1 VNEGRRHFSSPHHRA
16 RFLLRPFQVFF
27 ERETSGSILLLASTA
42 TALLWANSPLRDSY
56 FGLWEI
62 ELGIRAGGFELFKSL
77 HHWINDGL
85 MAIFFF
91 VIGLEI
97 KREVLVG
104 ELATLRKA
112 ALPLAAALGG
122 MIVPALIYAALNGG
136 SPAGRGWGVPMA
148 TDIAFALGVLA
159 LLGPGIPN
167 GLKVFLA
174 ALAIVD
180 DLGAVLVIAIF
191 YSADLSAG
199 ALIAAA
205 LIFLAM
211 ILANRADVRY
221 PAVYLLLGFLLWL
234 AILRSGVHATI
245 AGILAAMAIPA
256 TSKLDPTGFAE
267 RARAILGTFEA
278 DIEAGG
284 DRFTRD
290 QGDAVHALEKAC
302 EAVETPLARLE
313 HDHLPWVAWFIMPLF
328 ALANAGVVI
337 SGDALSGLAHPAA
350 LGVIGGLVLGK
361 QLGVMLVAFLA
372 VRIGV
377 ASLPAGVGWRQIYG
391 VACLCGIGFTMSLFI
406 ANLAFIDGA
415 ALDTAKTGVLAAS
428 LIAGLW
434 GWTILRTAA
443 RRETAELA
451 AQPASALL

>member
-1 VNEGRRHFSSPHHRA
+1 M
-16 RFLLRPFQVFF
+16 LLRPFQVFF

-42 TALLWANSPLRDSY
+42 IALIWANSPLRDSY
-56 FGLWEI
+56 SGLWEI

-85 MAIFFF
+85 MAVFFF

-104 ELATLRKA
+104 ELATLKKV
-112 ALPLAAALGG
+112 ALPLAAAVGG
-122 MIVPALIYAALNGG
+122 MVVPALIYAALNAG
-136 SPAGRGWGVPMA
+136 SPAVRGWGIPMA

-191 YSADLSAG
+191 YSAELSIG

-205 LIFLAM
+205 LIFLTM
-211 ILANRADVRY
+211 ILANRADIRY
-221 PAVYLLLGFLLWL
+221 PSVYLILGFFLWL
-234 AILRSGVHATI
+234 AVLKSGVHATI
-245 AGILAAMAIPA
+245 AGVLAAMSIPA
-256 TSKLDPTGFAE
+256 TRRLDATGFSE
-267 RARAILGTFEA
+267 RAKAILSAFEA

-290 QGDAVHALEKAC
+290 QSDAVHALEKAS

-328 ALANAGVVI
+328 ALANAGVEI
-337 SGDALSGLAHPAA
+337 GGGALSSLRDPSA
-350 LGVIGGLVLGK
+350 LGIIGGLVLGK
-361 QLGVMLVAFLA
+361 QLGVTLFAFLV
-372 VRIGV
+372 VRLGM
-377 ASLPAGVGWRQIYG
+377 ATLPEGADWRQIYG

-406 ANLAFIDGA
+406 ANLAFADVA
-415 ALDTAKTGVLAAS
+415 ALETAKTGVLAAS
-428 LIAGLW
+428 LLSGLC
-434 GWTILRTAA
+434 GWSILRTRRPA
-443 RRETAELA
+443 RGGRAGRTSEVSPVRPE
-451 AQPASALL
+451 